1 MLFSQSQ
8 GLTMEPSLV
17 WNSYRPDQ
25 PGLKVRD
32 LPASA
37 SWILGLRHGTLVI
50 LQELRLWVLGR
61 QCCPSSLGACQWQ
74 FPDSPLSIPVPG
86 AFGLTCLL
94 SALLW
99 MHVRL
104 SVVGG
109 AGAVLSRAALVCRL
123 GTVQIGQPLPLG
135 LVEACVAVPV
145 LWEVAWLC

>member
-1 MLFSQSQ
+1 MA
-8 GLTMEPSLV
+8 V
-17 WNSYRPDQ
+17 
-25 PGLKVRD
+25 
-32 LPASA
+32 
-37 SWILGLRHGTLVI
+37 
-50 LQELRLWVLGR
+50 
-61 QCCPSSLGACQWQ
+61 
-74 FPDSPLSIPVPG
+74 PDSPLPIPVPG

-109 AGAVLSRAALVCRL
+109 VGAVLSRAALVCRL

-135 LVEACVAVPV
+135 SVEAYLAVPI